1 MRVLGRVI
9 LGVGV
14 FLLVLAPFMRYY
26 AYPKLAQAPQDQTLR
41 IVSEGPNANI
51 LDPKTFTNYRTNL
64 TSVRLVQ
71 GDVEAAKKQGDNTDV
86 WDSTVST
93 TDATGKVLQRT
104 IERAAFDAN
113 TSADVNCCGE
123 FVSLSKG
130 VETPVKHTGIVFKF
144 PFLTQKHDYLFWDI
158 TLGKAFPM
166 VYQGTEDIDGYQT
179 YKFVQT
185 IKPAPYGEAQQLNRN
200 ALDLPGEGDVTAQTY
215 YSNVRT
221 VWVEPETG
229 VILKGQE
236 QQYNTIRAEG
246 EDRIVTTAVTIG
258 YNDASVKDLAD
269 TYGGKGSDLHRLR
282 VVLPL
287 IALIAGLV
295 LALGGLVLSLGLVP
309 GLQRT
314 GRRVPANA

>member
-1 MRVLGRVI
+1 VRVFGRVLVG
-9 LGVGV
+9 LGV
-14 FLLVLAPFMRYY
+14 FLLVLSPFMRYY
-26 AYPKLAQAPQDQTLR
+26 AYPRLAQAPEDQTLR
-41 IVSEGPNANI
+41 IVSEGTNANI

-71 GDVEAAKKQGDNTDV
+71 GDVDAADKQGGNTDV

-93 TDATGKVLQRT
+93 VDATRKVLQRT

-123 FVSLSKG
+123 FVSLTKG

-144 PFLTQKHDYLFWDI
+144 PFLTQPHNYMFWDI
-158 TLGKAFPM
+158 TLQKAFPM
-166 VYQGTEDIDGYQT
+166 VYVDTEDVDGYRT

-185 IKPAPYGEAQQLNRN
+185 IRPAPYGPPQELNRN
-200 ALDLPGEGDVTAQTY
+200 ALDLPGDGDVTARTY

-236 QQYNTIRAEG
+236 KQYNTIRAQG
-246 EDRIVTTAVTIG
+246 KDRVVTTAVTIG

-269 TYGGKGSDLHRLR
+269 TYGGKGRNLHLVR

-287 IALIAGLV
+287 IALIAGFVLTLVGLV
-295 LALGGLVLSLGLVP
+295 LALGVFPSS
-309 GLQRT
+309 
-314 GRRVPANA
+314 RRSEA